1 MSMKTNPCYMR
12 LQPRAKPNI
21 EKNTNH
27 TEKEEPLAKIIYIKE
42 SPLIAEKINI
52 WNYIGAF
59 VLGYF
64 IAKGK
69 SKKSQINN

>member
-21 EKNTNH
+21 EKNTIH

-52 WNYIGAF
+52 WN
-59 VLGYF
+59 
-64 IAKGK
+64 
-69 SKKSQINN
+69 